1 MTKIK
6 TARLLLLKFISERMA
21 DAGINQVKL
30 SELTEINQANL
41 SKILSGK
48 RTPTLDTFLKLCQ
61 ALEIRIFLESKT
73 EDKEA
78 NEARQFL
85 NQILE
90 ERKINKP

>member
-1 MTKIK
+1 
-6 TARLLLLKFISERMA
+6 MA